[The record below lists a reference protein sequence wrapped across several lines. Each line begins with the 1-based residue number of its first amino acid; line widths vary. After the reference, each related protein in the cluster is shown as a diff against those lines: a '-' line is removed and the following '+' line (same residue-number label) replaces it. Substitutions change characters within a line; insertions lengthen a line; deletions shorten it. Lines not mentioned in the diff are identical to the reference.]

1 MKVLV
6 ADKFEKVGIDGL
18 KELGCTVISEPDV
31 KADALPA
38 LIRQVDPNILIVR
51 SKKVSADALRAG
63 TALTLVI
70 RAGAGIDTIDV
81 AAASDLGVFVSN
93 CPGKNSIAVAELV
106 LGLLLACDRRI
117 PDQVADLRQG
127 KWNKGEYSKARGLY
141 GRTLGIV
148 GLGQIGREVAQR
160 ARAFGM
166 RVIAWS
172 RNLTHEEAD
181 RLGLIYAQTPLD
193 VARHADAVTIN
204 VAANPDTKNL
214 VNAEFLAAMR
224 SGAYLINTA
233 RGSVVDEAA
242 LQQAVREKGI
252 RVGLDVFQH
261 EPAGGTGQFSSPVI
275 QVPGVYGTHHV
286 GASTEQAQVSIAHE
300 VIRIVQ
306 AFRATG
312 EVPNV
317 VNRLAKSSATHV
329 LTIRHRN
336 RPGVLAHVFGVLA
349 GASINVEEVENIIYH
364 GAHATLARI
373 HLDGQPEPAALA
385 RIREGNPDIISAE
398 LSAIDGRGPRNGN
411 GQPAGEPTRKK
422 QRQQQAADERR

>member
-6 ADKFEKVGIDGL
+6 ADKFERVGIDGL
-18 KELGCTVISEPDV
+18 KELGCTVVSEPDV
-31 KADALPA
+31 KAEALPE
-38 LIRQVDPNILIVR
+38 LIRKVDPHILIVR
-51 SKKVSADALRAG
+51 GKKVSADALKAG

-70 RAGAGIDTIDV
+70 RAGAGIDTINV
-81 AAASDLGVFVSN
+81 PAASDLGVFVSN

-117 PDQVADLRQG
+117 PDQVVDLKEGR
-127 KWNKGEYSKARGLY
+127 WNKAEYSKARGLY
-141 GRTLGIV
+141 GRTMGIV
-148 GLGQIGREVAQR
+148 GLGQIGREVSQR

-166 RVIAWS
+166 RVVAWS
-172 RNLTHEEAD
+172 RSLTHEEAE
-181 RLGLIYAQTPLD
+181 RLGINYAQTPLE
-193 VARHADAVTIN
+193 VARLSDEVTFN
-204 VAANPDTKNL
+204 VAANAETKNL
-214 VNAEFLAAMR
+214 VYAEFLAAMKPD
-224 SGAYLINTA
+224 AYLINTS

-242 LQQAVREKGI
+242 LQQAVKEKGI
-252 RVGLDVFQH
+252 RAGLDVFQN
-261 EPAGGTGQFSSPVI
+261 EPAGGSGEFSSPI
-275 QVPGVYGTHHV
+275 TKAPGVYGTHHV
-286 GASTEQAQVSIAHE
+286 GASTDQAQVAIAHE

-306 AFRATG
+306 SFQATG

-373 HLDGQPEPAALA
+373 HLDGRPEAAALS

-398 LSAIDGRGPRNGN
+398 LSLIDG
-411 GQPAGEPTRKK
+411 KK
-422 QRQQQAADERR
+422 

>member
-18 KELGCTVISEPDV
+18 KELGCAVVSEPD
-31 KADALPA
+31 AGAETLPE
-38 LIRQVDPNILIVR
+38 LIRKVDPHILIVR
-51 SKKVSADALRAG
+51 GTKVSAEALRAG

-70 RAGAGIDTIDV
+70 RAGAGIDAIDV

-117 PDQVADLRQG
+117 PDQVIDLRQG
-127 KWNKGEYSKARGLY
+127 KWNKAAYSKSRGLH

-148 GLGQIGREVAQR
+148 GLGQIGREVALR

-166 RVIAWS
+166 RVVAWS
-172 RNLTHEEAD
+172 RSLTHDEAD
-181 RLGLIYAQTPLD
+181 RLGISYAQTPLD
-193 VARHADAVTIN
+193 VARHADAVTVN
-204 VAANPDTKNL
+204 VAANAETKNL
-214 VNAEFLAAMR
+214 VNAEFLAAMKP
-224 SGAYLINTA
+224 GAYLINTA

-242 LQQAVREKGI
+242 LQQAVRDKGI
-252 RVGLDVFQH
+252 RAGLDVFQN
-261 EPAGGTGQFSSPVI
+261 EPAGGTGEFTNPLVQS
-275 QVPGVYGTHHV
+275 PGVYGTHHI
-286 GASTEQAQVSIAHE
+286 GASTDQAQVAIAHE

-306 AFRATG
+306 SFKATG

-317 VNRLAKSSATHV
+317 VNRLARSSATHV

-364 GAHATLARI
+364 GAQATLARI
-373 HLDGQPEPAALA
+373 HLDGQPEPAALS
-385 RIREGNPDIISAE
+385 RIRSGNPDIISAE
-398 LSAIDGRGPRNGN
+398 LSAIDGREPRH
-411 GQPAGEPTRKK
+411 AR
-422 QRQQQAADERR
+422 

>member
-1 MKVLV
+1 MKVLI

-18 KELGCTVISEPDV
+18 KDLGCTVTFEPDV
-31 KADALPA
+31 KADALPGM
-38 LIRQVDPNILIVR
+38 IRQIDPHILIVR
-51 SKKVSADALRAG
+51 SKKVNADALRAG

-81 AAASDLGVFVSN
+81 AAASELGVFVSN

-106 LGLLLACDRRI
+106 MGLLLACDRRI
-117 PDQVADLRQG
+117 PDQVADLRLGQ
-127 KWNKGEYSKARGLY
+127 WNKGNYSKARGLY

-172 RNLTHEEAD
+172 RSLTHEEAE
-181 RLGLIYAQTPLD
+181 RLGISYAQTPLE
-193 VARHADAVTIN
+193 VAREADAVTIN
-204 VAANPDTKNL
+204 VAANAETRNL
-214 VNAEFLAAMR
+214 VNAEFLGAMKP
-224 SGAYLINTA
+224 GAYLINTA

-242 LQQAVREKGI
+242 LQQAVRDKGI
-252 RVGLDVFQH
+252 RAGLDVFQN
-261 EPAGGTGQFSSPVI
+261 EPAGATGEFSNPVV
-275 QVPGVYGTHHV
+275 QSAGVYGTHHV
-286 GASTEQAQVSIAHE
+286 GASTDQAQVAIAHE

-306 AFRATG
+306 SFQSSG
-312 EVPNV
+312 EVPNA
-317 VNRLAKSSATHV
+317 VNRLARSSATHV

-373 HLDGQPEPAALA
+373 HLDGQPESAALNQ
-385 RIREGNPDIISAE
+385 IRTGNPDIISAD
-398 LSAIDGRGPRNGN
+398 LSALDGREMRNG
-411 GQPAGEPTRKK
+411 K
-422 QRQQQAADERR
+422 